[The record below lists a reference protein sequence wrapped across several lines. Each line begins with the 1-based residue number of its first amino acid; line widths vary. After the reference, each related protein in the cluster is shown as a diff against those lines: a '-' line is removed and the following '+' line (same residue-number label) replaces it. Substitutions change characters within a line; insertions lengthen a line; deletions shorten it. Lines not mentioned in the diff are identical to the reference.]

1 MRDLQLQ
8 QPDFQI
14 QSLSQWLVKDF
25 QRSWKIDKVKY
36 FKESLKN
43 NIQQFSKSE
52 INQEH
57 IFSLL
62 ESSSAFNSYS
72 LSETLYWANTIVL
85 SNH

>member
-1 MRDLQLQ
+1 MYNLQLQ

-14 QSLSQWLVKDF
+14 QSLSQRLVKAF
-25 QRSWKIDKVKY
+25 QWSLKINRYKY

-43 NIQQFSKSE
+43 INQQFSKSE

-62 ESSSAFNSYS
+62 ESSSAFISYS
-72 LSETLYWANTIVL
+72 LSEAL
-85 SNH
+85 